1 MLKRAVE
8 RYIGL
13 RRATGF
19 KFDHPAQELRRF
31 AEFATAKGDTHVKTI
46 TAIEWAASGCSPG
59 QRGRHLH
66 TVVRFAQY
74 IKAEDPAHEIPP
86 MGAFVIPSNRP
97 TPYIYTP
104 DEIARILDAAGQLRR
119 SVITP
124 LRAELYQTLF
134 GLIAATGLRLGE
146 ALRLCFDDVLP
157 GGILRIHKTKFA
169 KSRLVPLHP
178 TVVMALER
186 YLVLRRQMKTRNPH
200 LFLGGGTKPL
210 HYRCAEDTFI
220 VLLKRAGIAPDRSR
234 RPRIHDLRH
243 TFATHVLQQCGA
255 QPDTVAKHFVA
266 LSTYLGHSDVA
277 HTYWYLE
284 ATPELMGDIAARAEA
299 FVAGRH
305 L

>member
-13 RRATGF
+13 RHATGF
-19 KFDHPAQELRRF
+19 KFEKPARLLRSF
-31 AEFATAKGDTHVKTI
+31 AEFAVAKGDTHVKTI
-46 TAIEWAASGCSPG
+46 TAVEWAASGCTPG
-59 QRGRHLH
+59 QRGIRLRA
-66 TVVRFAQY
+66 VVRFAQHL
-74 IKAEDPAHEIPP
+74 KAEDPAHEIPP
-86 MGAFVIPSNRP
+86 AGVFVVPSNRP

-104 DEIARILDAAGQLRR
+104 DEIARIIEAAGQLRR

-134 GLIAATGLRLGE
+134 GLIAATGLRVGE
-146 ALRLCFDDVLP
+146 ALRLRFDDLLP
-157 GGILRIHKTKFA
+157 GGILRIRNTKFA

-178 TVVMALER
+178 TVVAALDQ
-186 YLVLRRQMKTRNPH
+186 YLSLRRRINTRNPH
-200 LFLGGGTKPL
+200 LFLGGGAKPL
-210 HYRCAEDTFI
+210 HFRCVQSTFI

-243 TFATHVLQQCGA
+243 TFATRALQQCGA
-255 QPDTVAKHFVA
+255 QPETVARHFVA
-266 LSTYLGHSDVA
+266 LSTYLGHSAVA

-284 ATPELMGDIAARAEA
+284 VTPDLMGDIAARAEA
-299 FVAGRH
+299 FVAGRY